1 MTYLPISEKLMSLI
15 ENLKPEDKSVE
26 EWLELLLNELKQ
38 KEEFKNIQTKKMKE
52 LWQNDSI
59 WDKYEV

>member
-26 EWLELLLNELKQ
+26 EWLELILNEIKQ

>member
-26 EWLELLLNELKQ
+26 EWLELILNELKQ

-52 LWQNDSI
+52 LWQND
-59 WDKYEV
+59 KVYVLF